1 VSDDQPG
8 RQGEPGRQGAART
21 AVVWAALRGAA
32 AARARQTGRDG
43 LDIVDAG
50 GGTGGFAV
58 PLACLGHRVTVVDPS
73 PDSLAAAQRRA
84 AEQGVPIAAVQGDVT
99 DLLGIAGESAA
110 DLILCHSVLEYV
122 DDPAAALVTIAR
134 VLRPGATVS
143 VLAAGAL
150 AATIHRALTGHFDE
164 ARRLLSDAAGGGHG
178 SGPPRRFTLTGLTG
192 LIEKAGLRPGAAHG
206 IRVFSDLV
214 PSALVDFDPG
224 AGEALLAL
232 EHAAAEHPALRDIA
246 TQLHVFGYR

>member
-1 VSDDQPG
+1 MADDHL
-8 RQGEPGRQGAART
+8 GRQGAART
-21 AVVWAALRGAA
+21 AVVWAALRRAA
-32 AARARQTGRDG
+32 AARAEQTGREH

-84 AEQGVPIAAVQGDVT
+84 SEQGVPLVAVQGDVA
-99 DLLGIAGESAA
+99 DLQGIAGEAGA

-122 DDPAAALVTIAR
+122 DDPAAALVTVAR
-134 VLRPGATVS
+134 VLRQGAAVS
-143 VLAAGAL
+143 VLAAGAI

-164 ARRLLSDAAGGGHG
+164 ARRLLSDAGAGGAHDAGT
-178 SGPPRRFTLTGLTG
+178 PRRFTLPGLTG

-206 IRVFSDLV
+206 IRVFTDLV

-232 EHAAAEHPALRDIA
+232 EQAAAEHPALRDIA

>member
-1 VSDDQPG
+1 M
-8 RQGEPGRQGAART
+8 
-21 AVVWAALRGAA
+21 
-32 AARARQTGRDG
+32 
-43 LDIVDAG
+43 
-50 GGTGGFAV
+50 

-84 AEQGVPIAAVQGDVT
+84 AEQGVPLAAVQGDVA
-99 DLLGIAGESAA
+99 DLAGIAGESAA

-134 VLRPGATVS
+134 VLRGGAAVS
-143 VLAAGAL
+143 VLAAGAV

-164 ARRLLSDAAGGGHG
+164 ARRLLGDAGTGGAHDT
-178 SGPPRRFTLTGLTG
+178 GPPRRFTLTGLTG

-232 EHAAAEHPALRDIA
+232 EQAAAQHPALRDIA